1 MAKVRLIDT
10 ADKFL
15 LEIDGTE
22 IPHVSTY
29 EISKSVLGYLTLKVM
44 LSVNEVEELDIET
57 DKDARVVTK

>member
-10 ADKFL
+10 KDRFL
-15 LEIDGTE
+15 LKIDGTE

-29 EISKSVLGYLTLKVM
+29 EISKSVHGFLTMKIV

-57 DKDARVVTK
+57 DKDARLVRK

>member
-15 LEIDGTE
+15 LEIDGKE

-29 EISKSVLGYLTLKVM
+29 EISKSVMGFLTMKIV
-44 LSVNEVEELDIET
+44 LSVNEVEELNIET
-57 DKDARVVTK
+57 DKDAKVMTK

>member
-10 ADKFL
+10 AEKFL

>member
-10 ADKFL
+10 KDKFL

-29 EISKSVLGYLTLKVM
+29 EITKSVLGYLTMKIV

-57 DKDARVVTK
+57 DKTVNVTR